1 MRGTFALRGW
11 SAYEKAS
18 EPIAKSY
25 VPALWLLSRSYDVKE
40 AAALLSFATS
50 WVRSLVKRYNECG
63 LERLCDQ
70 SFHNGAES
78 SLPTQ

>member
-1 MRGTFALRGW
+1 M
-11 SAYEKAS
+11 
-18 EPIAKSY
+18 
-25 VPALWLLSRSYDVKE
+25 SRSYDVKE